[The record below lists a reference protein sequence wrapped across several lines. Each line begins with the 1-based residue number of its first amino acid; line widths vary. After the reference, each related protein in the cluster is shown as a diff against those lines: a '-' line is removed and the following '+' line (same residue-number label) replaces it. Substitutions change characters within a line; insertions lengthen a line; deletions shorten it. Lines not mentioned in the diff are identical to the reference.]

1 MMPVTDPPARV
12 VFGFVVLTIPA
23 FALPVADLERVQYW
37 MLAVAVFSVCMITS
51 GIRQQLHER
60 RVRREIDRAEAEW
73 PELLR
78 DAGALAGRGDGI
90 TRLLQQRG
98 YHDYFVRRWLAAR
111 LVLEVTASEPSA
123 CGTTGVQPSPGP
135 I

>member
-37 MLAVAVFSVCMITS
+37 MVAVAVFSVCMITS

-73 PELLR
+73 PELVR
-78 DAGALAGRGDGI
+78 EAGAAAARGDGI

-98 YHDYFVRRWLAAR
+98 YRDYFVRRWLAAR
-111 LVLEVTASEPSA
+111 LAREVAAHEP
-123 CGTTGVQPSPGP
+123 V
-135 I
+135 